1 MSDDDAGPADAQA
14 GALPGRLDLKR
25 FALLLLLAIMAGV
38 GLAGE
43 VAARPSLFVEDA
55 IPAGAKPGTLLSY
68 DQIGLPRN
76 YRATAWRIKYVTR
89 DYRLRPILSTGVV
102 VLPGNAP
109 ANPAARKFIAW
120 AHPTTGIAPKCA
132 PSLRAA
138 PTKSI
143 GGLNDIVAHGLV
155 VAATDY
161 PGLGTPGPIGYLVGK
176 GQAYAVL
183 DSVRAARQIP
193 AVGGGNEFGLWGFSQ
208 GGHAVLFAAQLA
220 GEYAP
225 ELKLKGV
232 AAIAPPTDLATLL
245 KANLN
250 SIAGRILASYT
261 LDSWNEKYGAPL
273 NGLLD
278 SASQNLIDQVSKN
291 CVDDLGSQIDAAAA
305 QKGLDKQFL
314 RADPA
319 RVAPWK
325 DLMVQNSLYALN
337 NRAPALII
345 QGGADD
351 IVKPEVT
358 TMFVRGACE
367 AGASVQYVTLKGKG
381 HSGAMEA
388 GHTQA
393 VTWLAQR
400 LAGQPASG
408 NCR

>member
-1 MSDDDAGPADAQA
+1 M
-14 GALPGRLDLKR
+14 KR
-25 FALLLLLAIMAGV
+25 FAVLLFMAV
-38 GLAGE
+38 LTGLGLSPAVE
-43 VAARPSLFVEDA
+43 ARPALFAEGG
-55 IPAGAKPGTLLSY
+55 IPAGARPGTLLSY
-68 DQIGLPRN
+68 DQIGLARN

-89 DYRLRPILSTGVV
+89 DYALRPILSTGVV
-102 VLPGNAP
+102 VLPGSAP

-120 AHPTTGIAPKCA
+120 AHPTTGVAWKCA

-138 PTKSI
+138 PTRSI
-143 GGLNDIVAHGLV
+143 GALNDIVAHGLV

-193 AVGGGNEFGLWGFSQ
+193 AVGGSNEFGLWGYSQ

-225 ELKLKGV
+225 ELRLRGV

-273 NGLLD
+273 NALLD
-278 SASQNLIDQVSKN
+278 TTSQNLIDQVAKN
-291 CVDDLGSQIDAAAA
+291 CVDDLGGQIDAAAA
-305 QKGLDKQFL
+305 QKGLDRQFL

-319 RVAPWK
+319 RIAPWK
-325 DLMVQNSLYALN
+325 DLMVQNSLYAMG

-358 TMFVRGACE
+358 TQFVRGACR
-367 AGASVQYVTLKGKG
+367 AGASVQYVTLPGKG
-381 HSGAMEA
+381 HGGAMDA
-388 GHTQA
+388 GHAQA

-400 LAGQPASG
+400 LAGQPARS

>member
-1 MSDDDAGPADAQA
+1 MDLKLFAALLVTALLGLVPAAEARPGPATPRAA
-14 GALPGRLDLKR
+14 P
-25 FALLLLLAIMAGV
+25 
-38 GLAGE
+38 
-43 VAARPSLFVEDA
+43 VAEQP
-55 IPAGAKPGTLLSY
+55 PGTLLSY
-68 DQIGLPRN
+68 ERIGLPRN
-76 YRATAWRIKYVTR
+76 YRASAWRITYVTR
-89 DYRLRPILSTGVV
+89 DYRMRPILSTGMV

-109 ANPAARKFIAW
+109 ANPAARKFVAW
-120 AHPTTGIAPKCA
+120 AHPTTGVARKCA

-138 PTKSI
+138 PTKAI
-143 GGLNDIVAHGLV
+143 GGLNDLVAHGLV

-193 AVGGGNEFGLWGFSQ
+193 DVGGGGDFGLWGFSQ

-225 ELKLKGV
+225 ELRLRGV

-245 KANLN
+245 KANLD
-250 SIAGRILASYT
+250 SIAGRILASFT
-261 LDSWNEKYGAPL
+261 LDSWHEKYGAPL
-273 NGLLD
+273 GSLID
-278 SASQNLIDQVSKN
+278 GPSQTLIDQVSKN

-314 RADPA
+314 RADPS
-319 RVAPWK
+319 RVPPWK
-325 DLMVQNSLYALN
+325 DLMVQNSLYAMG

-351 IVKPEVT
+351 IVKPAVT
-358 TMFVRGACE
+358 TQFVRGACR
-367 AGASVQYVTLKGKG
+367 AGATIQYVTLPGKG
-381 HSGAMEA
+381 HSGAMDA
-388 GHTQA
+388 GRVQA
-393 VTWLAQR
+393 VSWLASR
-400 LAGQPASG
+400 LAGQPARS

>member
-1 MSDDDAGPADAQA
+1 MKRIAALFVLLTFSLGFAAAADA
-14 GALPGRLDLKR
+14 
-25 FALLLLLAIMAGV
+25 
-38 GLAGE
+38 
-43 VAARPSLFVEDA
+43 RPASSGPNG
-55 IPAGAKPGTLLSY
+55 IPAAQQKPGTLLSY
-68 DQIGLPRN
+68 EQIGLARN

-89 DYRLRPILSTGVV
+89 DYKLRPILSTGIV

-120 AHPTTGIAPKCA
+120 AHPTTGVAWKCA
-132 PSLRAA
+132 PSLRAT
-138 PTKSI
+138 PTKAI
-143 GGLNDIVAHGLV
+143 GGLNDLVAHGLV

-176 GQAYAVL
+176 GQAYAVI
-183 DSVRAARQIP
+183 DSIRAAKQIP
-193 AVGGGNEFGLWGFSQ
+193 EVGGGNDFGLWGFSQ

-220 GEYAP
+220 AQYAP
-225 ELKLKGV
+225 ELNLKGV

-250 SIAGRILASYT
+250 SIAGRILASFT
-261 LDSWNEKYGAPL
+261 LASWNAKYGAPL
-273 NGLLD
+273 TGLLD
-278 SASQNLIDQVSKN
+278 GVSQQLIDEVSRN

-314 RADPA
+314 KADPS
-319 RVAPWK
+319 RVQPWNG
-325 DLMVQNSLYALN
+325 LMVQNSLYALN

-358 TMFVRGACE
+358 TLFVRGACQ
-367 AGASVQYVTLKGKG
+367 AGANVQYVMLKGKG

-388 GHTQA
+388 GRVQA
-393 VTWLAQR
+393 VSWLAQR
-400 LAGQPASG
+400 LAGQPARG

>member
-1 MSDDDAGPADAQA
+1 M
-14 GALPGRLDLKR
+14 LKR
-25 FALLLLLAIMAGV
+25 FAAFLLLVALLVIAPGV
-38 GLAGE
+38 E
-43 VAARPSLFVEDA
+43 ARPGPTSPRAVSA
-55 IPAGAKPGTLLSY
+55 TQKPGTLLAY
-68 DQIGLPRN
+68 EQIGLSRI
-76 YRATAWRIKYVTR
+76 YRATAWRITYVTR

-102 VLPGNAP
+102 VLPDKAP

-120 AHPTTGIAPKCA
+120 AHPTTGVAWKCA

-143 GGLNDIVAHGLV
+143 GGLNEIVANGLV

-176 GQAYAVL
+176 GQAYAVI

-193 AVGGGNEFGLWGFSQ
+193 AVGGGSDFGLWGFSQ

-261 LDSWNEKYGAPL
+261 LDSWHEKYGAPL
-273 NGLLD
+273 NSLLD
-278 SASQNLIDQVSKN
+278 GVSQNLIDQVSKN

-314 RADPA
+314 RADPS
-319 RVAPWK
+319 RVPPWK
-325 DLMVQNSLYALN
+325 DLMVQNSLYALG

-358 TMFVRGACE
+358 TQFVRGACQ

-381 HSGAMEA
+381 HSGAMDA
-388 GHTQA
+388 GHAQA
-393 VTWLAQR
+393 VNWLAQR
-400 LAGQPASG
+400 LAGQPARS

>member
-1 MSDDDAGPADAQA
+1 MTHAPPPDKRRPHRRPE
-14 GALPGRLDLKR
+14 LRR
-25 FALLLLLAIMAGV
+25 FAAVLLLILAISGLGAPGV
-38 GLAGE
+38 E
-43 VAARPSLFVEDA
+43 ARPASSIA
-55 IPAGAKPGTLLSY
+55 SRSPAASQKPGTLLSHER
-68 DQIGLPRN
+68 IGLPRN
-76 YRATAWRIKYVTR
+76 YRATAWRIEYVTR
-89 DYRLRPILSTGVV
+89 DYALRPILSTGIV
-102 VLPGNAP
+102 VLPANAP
-109 ANPAARKFIAW
+109 ANPSARKIVAW
-120 AHPTTGIAPKCA
+120 AHPTTGVAWKCA

-138 PTKSI
+138 PTKAI
-143 GGLNDIVAHGLV
+143 GGLNDLVANGLV

-193 AVGGGNEFGLWGFSQ
+193 EVGGGSDFGLWGYSQ

-220 GEYAP
+220 GQYAP
-225 ELKLKGV
+225 ELTLKGV

-245 KANLN
+245 KANLS

-261 LDSWNEKYGAPL
+261 LGSWHAKYNAPL
-273 NGLLD
+273 TGLLD
-278 SASQNLIDQVSKN
+278 STSQSLIDQVSKN
-291 CVDDLGSQIDAAAA
+291 CVDDLGGQIDAAAA

-314 RADPA
+314 LADPA

-325 DLMVQNSLYALN
+325 DLMVQNSLYALG

-358 TMFVRGACE
+358 TLFVRSACK

-388 GHTQA
+388 GRAQA
-393 VTWLAQR
+393 VNWLAAR
-400 LAGQPASG
+400 LAGQPARG

>member
-1 MSDDDAGPADAQA
+1 MSCSME
-14 GALPGRLDLKR
+14 GRDLR
-25 FALLLLLAIMAGV
+25 FGLILAVMFALL
-38 GLAGE
+38 GLAASSAVE
-43 VAARPSLFVEDA
+43 ARPVASA
-55 IPAGAKPGTLLSY
+55 QPAPSATLKPGTLLGH
-68 DQIGLPRN
+68 DRIGLPRN
-76 YRATAWRIKYVTR
+76 YRATAWRIRYVTR
-89 DYRLRPILSTGVV
+89 DYRMRPILSTGVV
-102 VLPGNAP
+102 VLPANAP

-120 AHPTTGIAPKCA
+120 AHPTTGVAWKCA

-138 PTKSI
+138 PTKAI
-143 GGLNDIVAHGLV
+143 GGLNDIVANGLV

-193 AVGGGNEFGLWGFSQ
+193 EVGGGSDVGLWGFSQ

-225 ELKLKGV
+225 ELRLKGV

-273 NGLLD
+273 DGLLD
-278 SASQNLIDQVSKN
+278 STSQALIDQVAKA

-305 QKGLDKQFL
+305 QNGLDRQFL
-314 RADPA
+314 KADPA
-319 RVAPWK
+319 RVSPWD
-325 DLMVQNSLYALN
+325 DLMVQNSLYAMGS
-337 NRAPALII
+337 RVPALII

-351 IVKPEVT
+351 IVRPEVT
-358 TMFVRGACE
+358 TSFVRGACG

-388 GHTQA
+388 GYREA
-393 VTWLAQR
+393 VKWLAQR
-400 LAGQPASG
+400 LAGQPARS

>member
-1 MSDDDAGPADAQA
+1 MDLKLFAALLVTALLGLVPAAEARPGPATRAA
-14 GALPGRLDLKR
+14 P
-25 FALLLLLAIMAGV
+25 
-38 GLAGE
+38 
-43 VAARPSLFVEDA
+43 VAAQP
-55 IPAGAKPGTLLSY
+55 PGTLLSY
-68 DQIGLPRN
+68 ERIGLPRN
-76 YRATAWRIKYVTR
+76 YRASAWRITYVTR
-89 DYRLRPILSTGVV
+89 DYRMRPILSTGMV

-109 ANPAARKFIAW
+109 ANPAARKFVAW
-120 AHPTTGIAPKCA
+120 AHPTTGVARKCA

-138 PTKSI
+138 PTKAI
-143 GGLNDIVAHGLV
+143 GGLNDLVAHGLV

-193 AVGGGNEFGLWGFSQ
+193 DVGGGGDFGLWGFSQ

-225 ELKLKGV
+225 ELRLRGV

-245 KANLN
+245 KANLD
-250 SIAGRILASYT
+250 SIAGRILASFT
-261 LDSWNEKYGAPL
+261 LDSWHEKYGAPL
-273 NGLLD
+273 GSLID
-278 SASQNLIDQVSKN
+278 GPSQTLIDQVSKN

-314 RADPA
+314 RADPS
-319 RVAPWK
+319 RVPPWK
-325 DLMVQNSLYALN
+325 DLMVQNSLYAMG

-351 IVKPEVT
+351 IVKPAVT
-358 TMFVRGACE
+358 TQFVRGACR
-367 AGASVQYVTLKGKG
+367 AGATIQYVTLPGKG
-381 HSGAMEA
+381 HSGAMDA
-388 GHTQA
+388 GRVQA
-393 VTWLAQR
+393 VSWLASR
-400 LAGQPASG
+400 LAGQPARS

>member
-1 MSDDDAGPADAQA
+1 VR
-14 GALPGRLDLKR
+14 RLV
-25 FALLLLLAIMAGV
+25 LLILLAVMAGLGV
-38 GLAGE
+38 PTAAE
-43 VAARPSLFVEDA
+43 ARPALFA
-55 IPAGAKPGTLLSY
+55 QNGIPPGAKPGTLLSF
-68 DQIGLPRN
+68 DRIGLPRN

-89 DYRLRPILSTGVV
+89 DYAMRPILSTGIV
-102 VLPGNAP
+102 VLPGTAP

-120 AHPTTGIAPKCA
+120 AHPTTGVARKCA

-193 AVGGGNEFGLWGFSQ
+193 EVGGGNEFGLWGYSQ

-220 GEYAP
+220 GAYAP

-273 NGLLD
+273 NSLLD
-278 SASQNLIDQVSKN
+278 GVSQNLIDQVSKN

-319 RVAPWK
+319 RVPPWR
-325 DLMVQNSLYALN
+325 DLMVQNSLYALGS
-337 NRAPALII
+337 RAPALII

-358 TMFVRGACE
+358 TQFVRGACK

-400 LAGQPASG
+400 LAGQPARS

>member
-1 MSDDDAGPADAQA
+1 MDLKLFAALLVTALLGLVPAAEARPGPATRAA
-14 GALPGRLDLKR
+14 P
-25 FALLLLLAIMAGV
+25 
-38 GLAGE
+38 
-43 VAARPSLFVEDA
+43 VAAQP
-55 IPAGAKPGTLLSY
+55 PGTLLSY
-68 DQIGLPRN
+68 ERIGLPRN
-76 YRATAWRIKYVTR
+76 YRASAWRITYVTR
-89 DYRLRPILSTGVV
+89 DYRMRPILSTGMV

-109 ANPAARKFIAW
+109 ANPAARKFVAW
-120 AHPTTGIAPKCA
+120 AHPTTGVARKCA

-138 PTKSI
+138 PTKAI
-143 GGLNDIVAHGLV
+143 GGLNDLVAHGLV

-193 AVGGGNEFGLWGFSQ
+193 DVGGGGDFGLWGFSQ

-225 ELKLKGV
+225 ELRLRGV

-245 KANLN
+245 KANLD
-250 SIAGRILASYT
+250 SIAGRILASFT
-261 LDSWNEKYGAPL
+261 LDSWHEKYGAPL
-273 NGLLD
+273 GSLID
-278 SASQNLIDQVSKN
+278 GPSQTLIDQVSKN

-314 RADPA
+314 RADPSH
-319 RVAPWK
+319 VPPWK
-325 DLMVQNSLYALN
+325 DLMVQNSLYAMG

-351 IVKPEVT
+351 IVKPAVT
-358 TMFVRGACE
+358 TQFVRGACR
-367 AGASVQYVTLKGKG
+367 AGATIQYVTLPGKG
-381 HSGAMEA
+381 HSGAMDA
-388 GHTQA
+388 GRVQA
-393 VTWLAQR
+393 VSWLASR
-400 LAGQPASG
+400 LAGQPARS

>member
-1 MSDDDAGPADAQA
+1 M
-14 GALPGRLDLKR
+14 RR
-25 FALLLLLAIMAGV
+25 IALLLLLLLSA
-38 GLAGE
+38 LAF
-43 VAARPSLFVEDA
+43 VAPDAEARPPSSTA
-55 IPAGAKPGTLLSY
+55 SRIPAGAQKPGTLLSHER
-68 DQIGLPRN
+68 IGLPRN
-76 YRATAWRIKYVTR
+76 YRATAWRITYVTR
-89 DYRLRPILSTGVV
+89 DYKMRPILSTGIV
-102 VLPGNAP
+102 VLPDKAP
-109 ANPAARKFIAW
+109 ANPAARKFVAW
-120 AHPTTGIAPKCA
+120 AHPTTGVAWKCA

-138 PTKSI
+138 PTKTI
-143 GGLNDIVAHGLV
+143 GGLNDLVASGLV
-155 VAATDY
+155 VTATDY

-176 GQAYAVL
+176 GQAYAVI

-193 AVGGGNEFGLWGFSQ
+193 EVGGGSDFGLWGYSQ

-220 GEYAP
+220 GQYAP

-245 KANLN
+245 KANLD
-250 SIAGRILASYT
+250 SIAGRILASFT

-278 SASQNLIDQVSKN
+278 GTSQALIDQVSKN

-305 QKGLDKQFL
+305 QKGLDRQFL
-314 RADPA
+314 KADPA

-358 TMFVRGACE
+358 TQFVRGACQ
-367 AGASVQYVTLKGKG
+367 AGANVRYVTLKGKG
-381 HSGAMEA
+381 HSGAMDA
-388 GHTQA
+388 GRAQA
-393 VTWLAQR
+393 VRWLAER
-400 LAGQPASG
+400 MAGQPARG

>member
-1 MSDDDAGPADAQA
+1 MKLFAALLVTALLGLVPAAEARPGPATPRAA
-14 GALPGRLDLKR
+14 P
-25 FALLLLLAIMAGV
+25 
-38 GLAGE
+38 
-43 VAARPSLFVEDA
+43 VAEQP
-55 IPAGAKPGTLLSY
+55 PGTLLSY
-68 DQIGLPRN
+68 ERIGLPRN
-76 YRATAWRIKYVTR
+76 YRASAWRITYVTR
-89 DYRLRPILSTGVV
+89 DYRMRPILSTGMV

-109 ANPAARKFIAW
+109 ANPAARKFVAW
-120 AHPTTGIAPKCA
+120 AHPTTGVARKCA

-138 PTKSI
+138 PTKAI
-143 GGLNDIVAHGLV
+143 GGLNDLVAHGLV

-193 AVGGGNEFGLWGFSQ
+193 DVGGGGDFGLWGFSQ

-225 ELKLKGV
+225 ELRLRGV

-245 KANLN
+245 KANLD
-250 SIAGRILASYT
+250 SIAGRILASFT
-261 LDSWNEKYGAPL
+261 LDSWHEKYGAPL
-273 NGLLD
+273 GSLID
-278 SASQNLIDQVSKN
+278 GPSQTLIDQVSKN

-314 RADPA
+314 RADPS
-319 RVAPWK
+319 RVPPWK
-325 DLMVQNSLYALN
+325 DLMVQNSLYAMG

-351 IVKPEVT
+351 IVKPAVT
-358 TMFVRGACE
+358 TQFVRGACR
-367 AGASVQYVTLKGKG
+367 AGATIQYVTLPGKG
-381 HSGAMEA
+381 HSGAMDA
-388 GHTQA
+388 GRVQA
-393 VTWLAQR
+393 VSWLASR
-400 LAGQPASG
+400 LAGQPARS

>member
-1 MSDDDAGPADAQA
+1 MMACRAPPHKRRADWR
-14 GALPGRLDLKR
+14 PELKR
-25 FALLLLLAIMAGV
+25 FLLLVLALMIMAP
-38 GLAGE
+38 GLTA
-43 VAARPSLFVEDA
+43 ASQARPALFTENA
-55 IPAGAKPGTLLSY
+55 IPAGKQKPGTLLSY
-68 DQIGLPRN
+68 EQIGLSRT
-76 YRATAWRIKYVTR
+76 YRATAWRITYVTR
-89 DYRLRPILSTGVV
+89 DYKLRPILSTGIV
-102 VLPGNAP
+102 VLPRNAP

-120 AHPTTGIAPKCA
+120 AHPTTGVARKCA

-138 PTKSI
+138 PTKTI

-176 GQAYAVL
+176 GQAYAVI
-183 DSVRAARQIP
+183 DSVRAAKQIP
-193 AVGGGNEFGLWGFSQ
+193 AVGGGNDYGLWGFSQ
-208 GGHAVLFAAQLA
+208 GGHAVLFAAQLSQS
-220 GEYAP
+220 YAP
-225 ELKLKGV
+225 ELNLKGV

-273 NGLLD
+273 DKLLD
-278 SASQNLIDQVSKN
+278 NVSQTLIDEVAKN
-291 CVDDLGSQIDAAAA
+291 CVDDLGGQIDAAAA
-305 QKGLDKQFL
+305 QKGLDRQFL
-314 RADPA
+314 KNDPA
-319 RVAPWK
+319 RVPPWR
-325 DLMVQNSLYALN
+325 DLMVQNSLYGLN

-358 TMFVRGACE
+358 TQFVRGACQ

-381 HSGAMEA
+381 HSGAMDA
-388 GHTQA
+388 GHVQA
-393 VTWLAQR
+393 VSWLAQR
-400 LAGQPASG
+400 LAGKPARS

>member
-1 MSDDDAGPADAQA
+1 V
-14 GALPGRLDLKR
+14 LKR
-25 FALLLLLAIMAGV
+25 FAAFLFLVALLGIAPEA
-38 GLAGE
+38 E
-43 VAARPSLFVEDA
+43 ARPGPTSPKAVSA
-55 IPAGAKPGTLLSY
+55 AQKPGTLLDY
-68 DQIGLPRN
+68 DRIGLPRI
-76 YRATAWRIKYVTR
+76 YRATAWRITYVTR

-102 VLPGNAP
+102 VLPDKAP

-120 AHPTTGIAPKCA
+120 AHPTTGVAWKCA

-143 GGLNDIVAHGLV
+143 GGLNEIVVNGLV

-176 GQAYAVL
+176 GQAYAVI

-193 AVGGGNEFGLWGFSQ
+193 AVGGGSDFGLWGFSQ

-261 LDSWNEKYGAPL
+261 LDSWHEKYGAPL
-273 NGLLD
+273 NSLLD
-278 SASQNLIDQVSKN
+278 GASQNLIDQVSKN

-314 RADPA
+314 RADPS
-319 RVAPWK
+319 RVPPWK
-325 DLMVQNSLYALN
+325 DLMVQNSLYALG

-358 TMFVRGACE
+358 TQFVRGACQ

-381 HSGAMEA
+381 HSGAMDA
-388 GHTQA
+388 GRAQA
-393 VTWLAQR
+393 VNWLAQR
-400 LAGQPASG
+400 LAGQPARS

>member
-1 MSDDDAGPADAQA
+1 M
-14 GALPGRLDLKR
+14 
-25 FALLLLLAIMAGV
+25 LLLVLALVSPVFCLPA
-38 GLAGE
+38 E
-43 VAARPSLFVEDA
+43 ARPSSAASGTV
-55 IPAGAKPGTLLSY
+55 PAASQKPGTLLSHER
-68 DQIGLPRN
+68 IGLPRN
-76 YRATAWRIKYVTR
+76 YRATAWRITYVTR
-89 DYRLRPILSTGVV
+89 DYKLRPILSTGIV
-102 VLPGNAP
+102 VLPANAP
-109 ANPAARKFIAW
+109 ANKAARKFIAW
-120 AHPTTGIAPKCA
+120 AHPTTGVAWKCA

-138 PTKSI
+138 PARTI
-143 GGLNDIVAHGLV
+143 GGLNDIVANGLV

-193 AVGGGNEFGLWGFSQ
+193 EVGGGSDVGLWGYSQ

-220 GEYAP
+220 AQYAP

-245 KANLN
+245 KANLD

-273 NGLLD
+273 DGLLD
-278 SASQNLIDQVSKN
+278 GVSRRLIDEVSRN
-291 CVDDLGSQIDAAAA
+291 CVDDLGGQIDAAAA
-305 QKGLDKQFL
+305 QKGLDRQFL
-314 RADPA
+314 KADPA
-319 RVAPWK
+319 RLAPWK
-325 DLMVQNSLYALN
+325 DLMVQNSLYALG

-358 TMFVRGACE
+358 TQFVRGACG
-367 AGASVQYVTLKGKG
+367 AGANIRYVTLKGKG

-388 GHTQA
+388 GHGQA
-393 VTWLAQR
+393 VSWLAER
-400 LAGQPASG
+400 LAGMPARG

>member
-1 MSDDDAGPADAQA
+1 MKVLALRLFSLALLVLGLAA
-14 GALPGRLDLKR
+14 GA
-25 FALLLLLAIMAGV
+25 
-38 GLAGE
+38 E
-43 VAARPSLFVEDA
+43 ARPPSTGASA
-55 IPAGAKPGTLLSY
+55 IPAGSRPGTLLSY
-68 DQIGLPRN
+68 EQIGLPRN

-89 DYRLRPILSTGVV
+89 DYRLRPILSTGIV
-102 VLPGNAP
+102 VLPGTAP
-109 ANPAARKFIAW
+109 ADPAARKFIAW
-120 AHPTTGIAPKCA
+120 AHPTTGVAWKCA

-138 PTKSI
+138 PTKTI

-176 GQAYAVL
+176 GQAYAVI
-183 DSVRAARQIP
+183 DSVRAAKQIP
-193 AVGGGNEFGLWGFSQ
+193 QVGGGNEFGLWGYSQ

-220 GEYAP
+220 ADYAP

-250 SIAGRILASYT
+250 TIAGRILASFT
-261 LDSWNEKYGAPL
+261 LDSWNEKYGASL
-273 NGLLD
+273 GGLLD
-278 SASQNLIDQVSKN
+278 DVSRNLITEVSKN

-314 RADPA
+314 KADPA
-319 RVAPWK
+319 VVAPWK
-325 DLMVQNSLYALN
+325 DLMVQNSLFALN
-337 NRAPALII
+337 ARAPALII

-358 TMFVRGACE
+358 TQFVRGACR
-367 AGASVQYVTLKGKG
+367 AGATVQYVTIRGKG
-381 HSGAMEA
+381 HSGAMDA
-388 GHTQA
+388 GRAQA
-393 VTWLAQR
+393 VSWLAQR
-400 LAGQPASG
+400 LAGQPARS

>member
-1 MSDDDAGPADAQA
+1 MK
-14 GALPGRLDLKR
+14 RL
-25 FALLLLLAIMAGV
+25 ALLMLLAV
-38 GLAGE
+38 LTGLGPSGAAE
-43 VAARPSLFVEDA
+43 ARPALCAERD
-55 IPAGAKPGTLLSY
+55 IPPGAKPGTLLSY

-89 DYRLRPILSTGVV
+89 DYRLRPILSTGIV
-102 VLPGNAP
+102 VLPSNAP

-120 AHPTTGIAPKCA
+120 AHPTTGVAWKCA

-138 PTKSI
+138 PTKAI
-143 GGLNDIVAHGLV
+143 GGLSDIVAHGLV

-193 AVGGGNEFGLWGFSQ
+193 AVGGGNEFGLWGYSQ

-220 GEYAP
+220 AQYAP

-273 NGLLD
+273 NNLLD
-278 SASQNLIDQVSKN
+278 GASQTLIDQVSKN
-291 CVDDLGSQIDAAAA
+291 CVDDLGGQIDAAAA

-319 RVAPWK
+319 RVAPWR
-325 DLMVQNSLYALN
+325 DLMVQNSLYALGSG
-337 NRAPALII
+337 APALII

-358 TMFVRGACE
+358 TLFVRGACE

-381 HSGAMEA
+381 HAGAMEA

-393 VTWLAQR
+393 IKWLAAR

>member
-1 MSDDDAGPADAQA
+1 VKLFA
-14 GALPGRLDLKR
+14 
-25 FALLLLLAIMAGV
+25 ALLVMALL
-38 GLAGE
+38 GLSPAAE
-43 VAARPSLFVEDA
+43 ARPAAVAA
-55 IPAGAKPGTLLSY
+55 PAVPAASQAPGTLLGY
-68 DQIGLPRN
+68 ERIGLPRN

-89 DYRLRPILSTGVV
+89 DYRLRPILSTGIV

-109 ANPAARKFIAW
+109 SNPAARKIIAW
-120 AHPTTGIAPKCA
+120 AHPTTGIARKCA

-138 PTKSI
+138 PTKAI

-176 GQAYAVL
+176 GQAYAVI

-193 AVGGGNEFGLWGFSQ
+193 EVGGGSDFGLWGYSQ

-225 ELKLKGV
+225 ELRLKGV

-245 KANLN
+245 KANLD
-250 SIAGRILASYT
+250 SIAGRILASFT
-261 LDSWNEKYGAPL
+261 LDSWHEKYGAPL
-273 NGLLD
+273 GSLID
-278 SASQNLIDQVSKN
+278 GPSQNLIDQVSKN

-305 QKGLDKQFL
+305 QKGLERQFL

-319 RVAPWK
+319 KVAPWK
-325 DLMVQNSLYALN
+325 DLMVQNSLYAMG

-351 IVKPEVT
+351 IVKPAVT
-358 TMFVRGACE
+358 TQFVRGACR
-367 AGASVQYVTLKGKG
+367 AGASVQYVTLPGKG
-381 HSGAMEA
+381 HSGAMDA
-388 GHTQA
+388 GHVQA
-393 VTWLAQR
+393 VSWLASR
-400 LAGQPASG
+400 LAGQPARS